1 VINYACCKINNGGN
15 MYHRYKDFT
24 VLITKI
30 SRSIKRIKT
39 FEMEEIN
46 LKSSHVSCLYYLYKE
61 GKLTAT
67 EICEISEEDKA
78 QISRALDY
86 LELHGYVVCESNQ
99 KKRYKSHFDLT
110 VKGKEVSKH
119 IANKIDNILDEVS
132 NELTEEERMI
142 LYKSLNVISTNLEKI
157 NERNGEENEY

>member
-1 VINYACCKINNGGN
+1 

-46 LKSSHVSCLYYLYKE
+46 LKSPHVSCLYYLYKE

-110 VKGKEVSKH
+110 VNGKEVSKH

>member
-1 VINYACCKINNGGN
+1 

-46 LKSSHVSCLYYLYKE
+46 LKSPHVSCLYYLYKE

>member
-1 VINYACCKINNGGN
+1 
-15 MYHRYKDFT
+15 MYQRYKDFT

-46 LKSSHVSCLYYLYKE
+46 LKSPHVSCLYYLYKE
-61 GKLTAT
+61 DKLTAT

-86 LELHGYVVCESNQ
+86 LELHGYVKCESNQ
-99 KKRYKSHFDLT
+99 KKRYKSNFELT
-110 VKGKEVSKH
+110 NVGREKAKH
-119 IANKIDNILDEVS
+119 IANKIDNILEEVS
-132 NELTEEERMI
+132 NELTEDERGI
-142 LYKSLNVISTNLEKI
+142 LYKSLNAISNNLEKI
-157 NERNGEENEY
+157 DERNGEE

>member
-1 VINYACCKINNGGN
+1 

-46 LKSSHVSCLYYLYKE
+46 LKSPHVSCLYYLYKE

-110 VKGKEVSKH
+110 VKGKEASKH

>member
-1 VINYACCKINNGGN
+1 

-46 LKSSHVSCLYYLYKE
+46 LKSPHVSCLYYLYKE

-110 VKGKEVSKH
+110 LKGKEAAKY
-119 IANKIDNILDEVS
+119 IASKIDNILDEVS
-132 NELTEEERMI
+132 NELTEDQRQI
-142 LYKSLNVISTNLEKI
+142 LYKSLNAISTNLEII
-157 NERNGEENEY
+157 NERYGEENEY

>member
-1 VINYACCKINNGGN
+1 
-15 MYHRYKDFT
+15 MYQRYKDFT

-46 LKSSHVSCLYYLYKE
+46 LKSPHVSCLYYLYKE
-61 GKLTAT
+61 GRLTAT

-86 LELHGYVVCESNQ
+86 LELHGYILCDTNQ
-99 KKRYKSHFDLT
+99 KKRYKSHFELT
-110 VKGKEVSKH
+110 VIGKEKAKH
-119 IANKIDNILDEVS
+119 IANKIDSILDEIS
-132 NELTEEERMI
+132 NELTEETRVI
-142 LYKSLNVISTNLEKI
+142 LYKSLKIISDNLEKI
-157 NERNGEENEY
+157 NERNGVE